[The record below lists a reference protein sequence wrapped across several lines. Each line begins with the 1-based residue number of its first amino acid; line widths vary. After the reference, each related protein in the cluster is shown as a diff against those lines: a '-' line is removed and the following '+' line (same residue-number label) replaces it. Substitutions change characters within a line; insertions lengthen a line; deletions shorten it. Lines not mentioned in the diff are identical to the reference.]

1 MGHLCLLGALCCTYA
16 PVTFRKYFHKAFEF
30 KCYKQ
35 ELWREL
41 LCVSHLLSQHTVPK
55 SRQRLQGTISIQYLC
70 DTVPVLDS
78 CIHVAKLWWLLRG
91 FHDMIRWMRV
101 CVCVCTAYIRSAP
114 QCQCFIWLEIFN
126 ESADKRVV
134 FLCSLL
140 RAVFTDT
147 HPHPAVLLKL
157 APAAATLR
165 ISQGVQFHVWV
176 ACWWIFYSK
185 TILIFYSKTI
195 SKAYLKDCF
204 WFPRRTLE
212 PSRIFWLSAQL
223 KHLILEEGY
232 QNYAC
237 GWLLKMTWVGR
248 PKSPLP
254 QRERTSVDIHTT
266 HKMMLQSWLW
276 AMLVYVWCTGI
287 QDINNITVSK
297 SSGKFKP
304 LRNNSEETA
313 ETNVQ

>member
-1 MGHLCLLGALCCTYA
+1 MCLTPVVTTYCAKIKTEITGNNLNTVFMWYCTSIGQLHSRRETLVAL
-16 PVTFRKYFHKAFEF
+16 VWFSRHD
-30 KCYKQ
+30 Q
-35 ELWREL
+35 MD
-41 LCVSHLLSQHTVPK
+41 VS
-55 SRQRLQGTISIQYLC
+55 
-70 DTVPVLDS
+70 
-78 CIHVAKLWWLLRG
+78 
-91 FHDMIRWMRV
+91 V
-101 CVCVCTAYIRSAP
+101 CVCVCTSYIRSAP

-276 AMLVYVWCTGI
+276 AMLVYLWCTGI
-287 QDINNITVSK
+287 QDINNITISK

>member
-30 KCYKQ
+30 KCYKHSGGNYY
-35 ELWREL
+35 
-41 LCVSHLLSQHTVPK
+41 VSHTCCHNILCQNQDRDYREQSQYSIYVILYQYWTVAFT
-55 SRQRLQGTISIQYLC
+55 SRNFGG
-70 DTVPVLDS
+70 S
-78 CIHVAKLWWLLRG
+78 CVVFTTWSDG
-91 FHDMIRWMRV
+91 CE
-101 CVCVCTAYIRSAP
+101 CVCVCTSYIRSAP

-134 FLCSLL
+134 FLCSLV

-287 QDINNITVSK
+287 QDINNITISK